1 MTRVDQEFA
10 KLGLKGHTFV
20 YASGDSG
27 VDCKNGNRQSPDF
40 PASSPHVITVGG
52 VVDMGVPV
60 PRSWSGS
67 GGGFSDFFR
76 QPTFMQS
83 AHQGYLSNP
92 NNNIPPRSSFNQTGR
107 GYPE

>member
-1 MTRVDQEFA
+1 M
-10 KLGLKGHTFV
+10 

-27 VDCKNGNRQSPDF
+27 VDCKSGNRQSPDF
-40 PASSPHVITVGG
+40 PASSPHVIAVGG
-52 VVDMGVPV
+52 LVDLGTPV

-83 AHQGYLSNP
+83 AHQGYLGNS